1 MTNSEYLQQMFL
13 SEYVSICDYENN
25 QDYAS
30 VKVKPSSLKKQVGLN
45 DGMIN
50 YTLEFKFAYDMINT
64 VI

>member
-1 MTNSEYLQQMFL
+1 MFL
-13 SEYVSICDYENN
+13 SEYVVICDFENN
-25 QDYAS
+25 EDYAA